1 MSARERADVVRWDG
15 RLVSKRGE
23 QTCQQ
28 ERIAGLVTKGEDRLV
43 SKGIA
48 VVRERGRREELS
60 ATGMNFHR
68 EERKVLSG
76 PKKEEFQQEGNV
88 VSERKGRIVSDGK
101 GWLSARKERAESS
114 MTGRGRGRGR

>member
-1 MSARERADVVRWDG
+1 MSAREKS
-15 RLVSKRGE
+15 RLVCSLRG
-23 QTCQQ
+23 QICQQ
-28 ERIAGLVTKGEDRLV
+28 ERIAGLVIKGEDRLV

-48 VVRERGRREELS
+48 VVRERGRMEELS
-60 ATGMNFHR
+60 ATGMNSHR

-76 PKKEEFQQEGNV
+76 LKKEEFQREGNV